1 MTEDEHVMYCAIC
14 RTEVLFEM
22 PPCPDGHDDECPE
35 LVCTGCG
42 TAIFLAPVVVWSFG
56 RPGGARVAPLQ
67 RRAA

>member
-1 MTEDEHVMYCAIC
+1 MADDEMYCAIC
-14 RTEVLFEM
+14 RTEAVFET

-35 LVCTGCG
+35 LICTRCG
-42 TAIFLAPVVVWSFG
+42 TAIFMAPVVVWSFH